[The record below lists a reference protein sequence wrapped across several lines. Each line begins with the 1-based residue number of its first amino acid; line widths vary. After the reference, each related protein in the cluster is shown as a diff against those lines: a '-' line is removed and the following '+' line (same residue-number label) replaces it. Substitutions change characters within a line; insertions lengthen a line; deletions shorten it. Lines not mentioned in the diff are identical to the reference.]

1 MHFFVFGSRV
11 SVLVILLASAGCST
25 ERHARAAQQTA
36 IGGGFVAMGSLG
48 LAGSAVS
55 AAGVVV
61 VAATSQASADVVLP
75 SLLSVG
81 VSAGVCAAMT
91 GAGFYMMSTAEPDLF
106 VGIAPDAR
114 RPSPGK
120 TSQNDAD
127 SEDVWGRG
135 GSPRRK
141 AERPVRLKK
150 QDFEPRNELDLT
162 PISERLLLGLGNDS
176 VIINFRRIG
185 VGRGDDCGH
194 VTMTQGDTSAMALAY
209 EPILGS
215 FRLKNG
221 DIVLKCDEFL
231 PVLKACDIVFEVT
244 RKECK
249 SIKSAMERDD

>member
-1 MHFFVFGSRV
+1 MDFFVFGSRV

-36 IGGGFVAMGSLG
+36 IGGGFVAIGSLG

-81 VSAGVCAAMT
+81 VSAGVCAAIT

-106 VGIAPDAR
+106 VGVAPDAR

-120 TSQNDAD
+120 TSQGAD
-127 SEDVWGRG
+127 PQDVWGRAD
-135 GSPRRK
+135 SPRRK

-150 QDFEPRNELDLT
+150 QDFEPRNELHLM

-176 VIINFRRIG
+176 VIINLRHMG
-185 VGRGDDCGH
+185 VSRGDDCEH
-194 VTMTQGDTSAMALAY
+194 LTMTQGDTSAMALAY

-215 FRLKNG
+215 FRRNNG
-221 DIVLKCDEFL
+221 GIVLKCDELL
-231 PVLKACDIVFEVT
+231 PVLKACDTVFEVT

-249 SIKSAMERDD
+249 SIKSAIERDD